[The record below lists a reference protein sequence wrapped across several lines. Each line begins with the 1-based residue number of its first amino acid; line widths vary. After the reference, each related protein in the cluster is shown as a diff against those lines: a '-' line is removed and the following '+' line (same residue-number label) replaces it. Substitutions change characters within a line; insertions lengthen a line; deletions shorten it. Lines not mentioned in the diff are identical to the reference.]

1 MTMRQSAAERHD
13 TWDAGWEERLAGH
26 TRSTGPG
33 GMWDYVRQHPKLTY
47 RELSELLAESGGFG
61 VAPVQIERLQV
72 RETPD
77 AELQHSIR
85 DSLLRHLRYAF
96 RAQGWGRG
104 AYWES
109 LAIGALGS
117 WSAMWSPRVDLGA
130 LRTRLFELEPPEG
143 WLPEDERDPFLLKL
157 VPDVPAA

>member
-77 AELQHSIR
+77 AELQRSIR

>member
-1 MTMRQSAAERHD
+1 MKLSAADRHD
-13 TWDAGWEERLAGH
+13 TWEPGWEERLVAHARATGCAGV
-26 TRSTGPG
+26 
-33 GMWDYVRQHPKLTY
+33 WDYVRQRPKLTY

-77 AELQHSIR
+77 AELQQSIR
-85 DSLLRHLRYAF
+85 DSLLRHLRGVF
-96 RAQGWGRG
+96 RAHGWGHG

-117 WSAMWSPRVDLGA
+117 WSAMWSGRVDLGA
-130 LRTRLFELEPPEG
+130 LRTRLFEFEPPAG
-143 WLPEDERDPFLLKL
+143 WLPEDERDPLLLKL
-157 VPDVPAA
+157 VPDAPAA

>member
-1 MTMRQSAAERHD
+1 MKVPSAAERHD
-13 TWDAGWEERLAGH
+13 TWDAGWEARLSAHVRAAGFANV
-26 TRSTGPG
+26 
-33 GMWDYVRQHPKLTY
+33 WDYVRQRPRVTY

-72 RETPD
+72 TETPEP
-77 AELQHSIR
+77 ELQRSIR
-85 DSLLRHLRYAF
+85 DSLARHVRAAF
-96 RAQGWGRG
+96 HAQGWGRG

-117 WSAMWSPRVDLGA
+117 WSAMWSARVDLGP

-143 WLPEDERDPFLLKL
+143 WLPEDERDSFLLAL
-157 VPDVPAA
+157 VPEGTAD